1 MRPLSMMGARF
12 TFMAAAIVLLVL
24 VLGTV
29 VFHALSPWYFTPI
42 ASNWS
47 SMDSTVTLTFVVTGL
62 AFVLVNVFI
71 VYCLIKYRNKP
82 DRRAEYEPESI
93 KMESWL
99 TILTTVGI
107 AALLAPGLLIWKDVV
122 TPPEDSME
130 LEVLARQWN
139 WSYRLPGNDGQLGAV
154 AISHTST
161 TNPLGIDPSD
171 PFGQDDVIVYDPVL
185 HLKVNQPVTF
195 LLRSNDVLHNFTV
208 PQFRVKMDFVP
219 GQVSYIWAEPQEE
232 GSYDLLCEELCG
244 VGHYAMRGRVIVD
257 SEESYNV
264 WLADQPTFAETQAEL
279 STDLVAGQAAYAVCG
294 SCHGANA
301 EGIEAMHAPGLA
313 HLDGEYMKRQLR
325 HFKRGVRGAHEDDT
339 WGRTMAPMAM
349 MLADAAAINN
359 VVSYIGTLSGQADF
373 DDSPGSGITNAT
385 EGSDLSTPSD
395 PKRAAALYA
404 STCAQCH
411 GDSGEGVWTVN
422 APGLANLE
430 TWYLAS
436 QIKNFRNG
444 IRGRHADDL
453 YGLQMGLVSNTMT
466 DDQAINDMAAYI
478 ATLGQEQEP
487 VDLALQK

>member
-1 MRPLSMMGARF
+1 MF
-12 TFMAAAIVLLVL
+12 AAIVLLVL

-29 VFHALSPWYFTPI
+29 VFHLLSPWYFTPI

-47 SMDSTVTLTFVVTGL
+47 SMDSTVTLTFIVTGL
-62 AFVLVNVFI
+62 AFVLVNIFI
-71 VYCLIKYRNKP
+71 AYCLIKFRNKP
-82 DRRAEYEPESI
+82 ERRAEYEPESI

-107 AALLAPGLLIWKDVV
+107 AAMLAPGLLIWKDVV
-122 TPPEDSME
+122 TPPDDSMN

-139 WSYRLPGNDGQLGAV
+139 WSYRLPGEDGKLGAV
-154 AISHTST
+154 AVSHTT
-161 TNPLGIDPSD
+161 ADNPLGIDPSD
-171 PFGQDDVIVYDPVL
+171 PFGQDDIIVYDPVL
-185 HLKVNQPVTF
+185 HLKVDQPVTF
-195 LLRSNDVLHNFTV
+195 LLRSTDVLHNFTV

-219 GQVSYIWAEPQEE
+219 GQVSYIWAEPQKE

-257 SEESYNV
+257 SEEAYAT

-279 STDLVAGQAAYAVCG
+279 NTDLAAGEATYAVCS
-294 SCHGANA
+294 SCHGLNA
-301 EGIEAMHAPGLA
+301 EGNKALHAPGLA
-313 HLDGEYMKRQLR
+313 NMDSEYMKRQLR

-359 VVSYIGTLSGQADF
+359 VVSYIGTLSGQVEFDVAADYGL
-373 DDSPGSGITNAT
+373 SAAT
-385 EGSDLSTPSD
+385 ERFELSASGD
-395 PKRAAALYA
+395 PERAEVLYA

-411 GDSGEGVWTVN
+411 GDAGEGVWTVN
-422 APGLANLE
+422 APAIAGLE
-430 TWYLAS
+430 DWYLAS

-466 DDQAINDMAAYI
+466 DDQAIYDMVAYI
-478 ATLGQEQEP
+478 ATLGNQQSP
-487 VDLALQK
+487 VELAQQK

>member
-1 MRPLSMMGARF
+1 MF
-12 TFMAAAIVLLVL
+12 AAIVLLVL

-29 VFHALSPWYFTPI
+29 VFHVLSPWYFTPI

-47 SMDSTVTLTFVVTGL
+47 SMDNTVTLTFVVTGL

-71 VYCLIKYRNKP
+71 AYCLIKFRNKP
-82 DRRAEYEPESI
+82 ERRAEYEPESI
-93 KMESWL
+93 KLESWL

-107 AALLAPGLLIWKDVV
+107 AAMLAPGLLIWKDVV
-122 TPPEDSME
+122 TPPDDSME

-139 WSYRLPGNDGQLGAV
+139 WSYRLPGEDGQLGAV
-154 AISHTST
+154 AVSHTSPD
-161 TNPLGIDPSD
+161 NPLGIDPSD
-171 PFGQDDVIVYDPVL
+171 PFGQDDVIVYDPVM
-185 HLKVNQPVTF
+185 HLKVGQPVTF

-219 GQVSYIWAEPQEE
+219 GQVSYIWAEPEKE

-257 SEESYNV
+257 SEQAYEA

-279 STDLVAGQAAYAVCG
+279 STDLAAGEAAYAVCG

-301 EGIEAMHAPGLA
+301 EGNQAMHAPGLA
-313 HLDGEYMKRQLR
+313 NLDSEYMKRQLR
-325 HFKRGVRGAHEDDT
+325 HFKRGVRGSHEDDT

-359 VVSYIGTLSGQADF
+359 VVSYIGTLSGQTEFNGAADY
-373 DDSPGSGITNAT
+373 S
-385 EGSDLSTPSD
+385 LSTVAEQSEVSVPSN
-395 PKRAAALYA
+395 PEVAAALYA

-422 APGLANLE
+422 APRLAGLE
-430 TWYLAS
+430 SWYVAA

-466 DDQAINDMAAYI
+466 DDQAIFDMAAHI
-478 ATLGQEQEP
+478 ASLGHKEQP
-487 VDLALQK
+487 VNLAQQR